1 MWHNKI
7 MHYFSCKR
15 VASTSVLPFS
25 VIAVLPHDGR
35 NYWPEHVAV
44 NIMNNDVLF
53 RGSINQH

>member
-1 MWHNKI
+1 